1 MNSTRESKCKNNAD
15 DVLAHTTSH
24 TYHLS
29 QPHPIDVCCGVTG
42 ISTAQ
47 ASEEKNTAVPNFSLC
62 RRFAQEAPESQDLVQ
77 ILQGFTQKAH
87 QGHVFCGLAACGRY
101 KWCLCLSV
109 SIKAPIAPPSPP
121 RPLHSSWPVLPRG
134 RLSSNTFIPHQ
145 GLLWRSPTQGSI
157 QRLLH
162 TLVLT
167 HKHVY
172 PEALFSSSASPRP
185 CRTLT
190 SAEDLTPN
198 STPPSPQTTPK
209 TVWRILCLFLN
220 KPKFPLPQSCSHTP
234 VLGQLAQ
241 MNSYIHNHVCSLSLL
256 PVQED

>member
-1 MNSTRESKCKNNAD
+1 MCAVVQGSAQPSPQRRKTQPYIISHSAAGLPKKPPRAKTLCK
-15 DVLAHTTSH
+15 
-24 TYHLS
+24 
-29 QPHPIDVCCGVTG
+29 
-42 ISTAQ
+42 
-47 ASEEKNTAVPNFSLC
+47 
-62 RRFAQEAPESQDLVQ
+62 

-101 KWCLCLSV
+101 NWCLCLSV

-172 PEALFSSSASPRP
+172 PEALFSPSASPRP

-220 KPKFPLPQSCSHTP
+220 KPKVPSHKAAPT
-234 VLGQLAQ
+234 
-241 MNSYIHNHVCSLSLL
+241 SLSW
-256 PVQED
+256 VG